1 MAKGKGGLGQENGN
15 AVMRCTSPLQ
25 LLTEPLGGGTLL
37 SRWKS
42 RYKNLDTHPT
52 LEPVLPSRSC
62 TGIPMSTD
70 PIPEPILRRLPR
82 YYDALKHLHAAGQET
97 VSTTVLAEAF
107 PDVHPTQIR
116 KDLAVTGIQGRPKV
130 GFSITDLLAAIETF
144 LHWNNQSE
152 AFLVGAGSLATAL
165 LGDPGLWQTGI
176 KVVAAFDNSPRKIGT
191 EIRGIRVLSM
201 DKFENLAKRMR
212 IPIGILTVPGS
223 VAQACA
229 DLMVRTGMRAL
240 WNLTPVNL
248 VVPDGTI
255 VEHVD
260 LFASLAVLGRK
271 LREQQ

>member
-1 MAKGKGGLGQENGN
+1 MAKGKGSVDQEKGGR
-15 AVMRCTSPLQ
+15 VMRCTFPARP
-25 LLTEPLGGGTLL
+25 LTEAPEGVTLV

-42 RYKNLDTHPT
+42 RYKNLDTPLT
-52 LEPVLPSRSC
+52 LEPTLPSRSC
-62 TGIPMSTD
+62 AGISMHTD

-82 YYDALKHLHAAGQET
+82 YYDTLKHLRASGQET

-201 DKFENLAKRMR
+201 DKFENLARRMR
-212 IPIGILTVPGS
+212 IPIGILTAPGFA
-223 VAQACA
+223 AQDCA
-229 DLMVRTGMRAL
+229 DRMVKAGMRAI
-240 WNLTPVNL
+240 WNLTPMNL
-248 VVPDGTI
+248 VVPEGTI